1 MLFGDNELILFQGD
15 SITDC
20 GRPREDEDWHLG
32 LGYAAF
38 IGARLGQ
45 LYPKLNLRFLN
56 RGISG
61 DTVPLLQARW
71 QAECLDVKADWVSI
85 LIGVNDAC
93 SAAQTVAEGNQPVDY
108 EAGYRDILTQTRD
121 SGAKLII
128 IEPFLLDTQHEYDD
142 VAATEAIRAQIDPII
157 ASARKLA
164 AEFEAVYVPMDGIYA
179 DACKD
184 GVAAG
189 YWAPDAIHP
198 SQPGHSLM
206 AEAWLAAVGAV

>member
-1 MLFGDNELILFQGD
+1 MLFGENELILFQGD

-20 GRPREDEDWHLG
+20 GRPREEEDWHLG

-38 IGARLGQ
+38 VGARLAQ
-45 LYPKLNLRFLN
+45 LHPKLNLQFLN

-71 QAECLDVKADWVSI
+71 RVDCVDIKADWVSI

-93 SAAQTVAEGNQPVDY
+93 NAAQVVAGGGEPPNY
-108 EAGYRDILTQTRD
+108 EAGYRDLLTQTRD
-121 SGAKLII
+121 GGAKLII
-128 IEPFLLDTQHEYDD
+128 IEPFLLDTKHDYDD
-142 VAATEAIRAQIDPII
+142 LAATDAIRVQIDPMI

-164 AEFEAVYVPMDGIYA
+164 EEFEAAYVAMDTIYA
-179 DACKD
+179 DACAD
-184 GVAAG
+184 GVSPAF
-189 YWAPDAIHP
+189 WAPDAIHP

-206 AEAWLAAVGAV
+206 AEAWLEAVGAL

>member
-1 MLFGDNELILFQGD
+1 MLLGQNELILFQGD

-38 IGARLGQ
+38 VGARLGQ
-45 LYPKLNLRFLN
+45 LHPNRNLQFLN

-71 QAECLDVKADWVSI
+71 QVDCLDIKPNWVSI

-93 SAAQTVAEGNQPVDY
+93 SAAQTVADGNQPEDY
-108 EAGYRDILTQTRD
+108 EAGYRDLLAQTRD
-121 SGAKLII
+121 MGAKLII
-128 IEPFLLDTQHEYDD
+128 IEPFLLDTPHEYDD
-142 VAATEAIRAQIDPII
+142 LAETSAIRTQIDPMI

-164 AEFEAVYVPMDGIYA
+164 EEFEAAYVAMDTIYA
-179 DACKD
+179 DACAD
-184 GVAAG
+184 GVSPAF
-189 YWAPDAIHP
+189 WAPDAIHP

-206 AEAWLAAVGAV
+206 AEAWLEAVGAL

>member
-1 MLFGDNELILFQGD
+1 MLFGENDLILFQGD

-20 GRPREDEDWHLG
+20 GRPREEEDWHLG
-32 LGYAAF
+32 LGYASF

-45 LYPKLNLRFLN
+45 LHPKLNLQFLN

-71 QAECLDVKADWVSI
+71 QAECLDIKPDWVSI

-93 SAAQTVAEGNQPVDY
+93 SAGLTVADGGETADY
-108 EAGYRDILTQTRD
+108 EAGYRDLLTQARD
-121 SGAKLII
+121 LGAKLII

-142 VAATEAIRAQIDPII
+142 LAATAAIRKQIDPII

-164 AEFEAVYVPMDGIYA
+164 EEFEAVYVPMDSIYA
-179 DACKD
+179 NACQD
-184 GVAAG
+184 GVSPA

-206 AEAWLAAVGAV
+206 AESWLEVVGAV